1 MTIPADLNVYI
12 SGAAFVLGA
21 YFFALYIGMIVW
33 CVRDV
38 RARSRDVLV
47 QIMVAVLV
55 ALFTIPGLIV
65 YLLLRPHTTL
75 AEEYERSLTEEALL
89 QDLDPERVCPVCSY
103 PADPDF
109 VVCPSCHTQLRL
121 RCVGCGRLLSPDWD
135 VCPYCGLYRE
145 QSDED
150 GDEKSGELT
159 LVTEEDLDGVADLV
173 PDLAVA
179 GEDAEPNGA
188 SEAAEAF
195 AGLADATVDSTS
207 DETPSD
213 SEQSLLE
220 PTPE

>member
-12 SGAAFVLGA
+12 SGAAFILGA
-21 YFFALYIGMIVW
+21 YCFALYIGMIVW

-47 QIMVAVLV
+47 HIMVAVLV

-89 QDLDPERVCPVCSY
+89 QDLDQDRVCPVCSY

-109 VVCPSCHTQLRL
+109 VVCPSCHSQLRL

-145 QSDED
+145 QSDQDVLPEEGED
-150 GDEKSGELT
+150 LT
-159 LVTEEDLDGVADLV
+159 LATEEDLGGGAALGSERDLMDQDAELSADSNGKEVQDDGIDA
-173 PDLAVA
+173 AA
-179 GEDAEPNGA
+179 EGED
-188 SEAAEAF
+188 
-195 AGLADATVDSTS
+195 T
-207 DETPSD
+207 ETAHD
-213 SEQSLLE
+213 
-220 PTPE
+220 PE